1 MSPTNVSQSVRD
13 RLLNRSRETG
23 ESHQALLTRLAL
35 ERLLYRIGES
45 DVEDQ
50 FVLKGA
56 YAFLV
61 WQNDLHR
68 PTKDLDLLGYGD
80 PAQLEEIFRT
90 VCQVDVPDDGVSF
103 DPDSVEVEAIRD
115 QETYDGLRVTLDAH
129 VGNAHLPLQI
139 DVGFGDAIHPTPQ
152 TTEFPTLLDFPA
164 AKLRTYPR
172 ETVVAEKLHGMVV
185 FGIANSRM
193 KDFYD
198 VWYLSRTFDFDG
210 STLTKAIDAT
220 FERRDTD
227 LPERTPSALT
237 EDFARDDRKQTQ
249 WKAFGNR
256 TRLQEFEEELRPVI
270 DQIRWFLYRPLES
283 LRTGDPFNQHWQ
295 PGGPWKP
302 TS

>member
-103 DPDSVEVEAIRD
+103 DPDSVEAEAIRD

-220 FERRDTD
+220 FARRDTD

>member
-23 ESHQALLTRLAL
+23 ESHQALLTRFAL

-103 DPDSVEVEAIRD
+103 DPDSVEAEAIRD

-198 VWYLSRTFDFDG
+198 VWYLSRKFDFDG

-270 DQIRWFLYRPLES
+270 DQIRRFLYRPLES

-302 TS
+302 NS

>member
-13 RLLNRSRETG
+13 RLLNRSRESG
-23 ESHQALLTRLAL
+23 ESHQALLTRFAL
-35 ERLLYRIGES
+35 ERLLYRIGAS

-80 PAQLEEIFRT
+80 PAQLEAIFQA

-103 DPDSVEVEAIRD
+103 DPDSVEVAAIRD
-115 QETYDGLRVTLDAH
+115 QETYGGVRVTLNAY

-139 DVGFGDAIHPTPQ
+139 DVGFGDAVHPTPQ
-152 TTEFPTLLDFPA
+152 TTTFPTLLNFPA
-164 AKLRTYPR
+164 ATLRTYPR
-172 ETVVAEKLHGMVV
+172 ETVIAEKLHGMVV

-198 VWYLSRTFDFDG
+198 VWYLSRTFAFDG

-220 FERRDTD
+220 FECRATG

-249 WKAFGNR
+249 WKAFGKR
-256 TRLQEFEEELRPVI
+256 TRLQAFEEDLRPVI
-270 DQIRWFLYRPLES
+270 DQIRRFLYRPLAS
-283 LRTGDPFNQHWQ
+283 LRTGDPFNQHWS
-295 PGGPWKP
+295 PEGPWKP
-302 TS
+302 RS